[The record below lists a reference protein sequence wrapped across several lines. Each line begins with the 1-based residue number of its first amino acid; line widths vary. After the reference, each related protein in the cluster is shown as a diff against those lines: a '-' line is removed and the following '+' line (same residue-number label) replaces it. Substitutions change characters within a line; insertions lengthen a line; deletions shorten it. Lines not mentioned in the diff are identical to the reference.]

1 MFTLQ
6 IENYK
11 CFKESQP
18 VAINDLTVL
27 AGQNSVGK
35 SSIIQSLLL
44 LHLGVQLKD
53 VGQMYVNNPE
63 LSLELGTASE
73 LPNMDSGSEKFTI
86 GLYDDD
92 SGASNVVEFEVP
104 DDEDLWSSLII
115 KALYLEGETEE
126 GIEAL
131 SRQEFYY
138 LASER
143 LGPRISTTMGNLLF
157 RNTGCRGEFSAQ
169 VLGEREG
176 RIKVE
181 KLRLYPGTTNPNL
194 EAQVNYWLN
203 SIIPGT
209 TVTTINNRS
218 SLQQQI
224 VMRRGNTNVKATNV
238 GFGISYILPVIITC
252 LIGRKGSFV
261 LIDTPE
267 AHLHPTA
274 QTALGEFIARMSM
287 TGLRIVVETHSEHV
301 IDGMK
306 LYASEFKENR
316 GRISINFLSS
326 TEDGVLVV
334 KTINFTEDFKYDAYP
349 RGFMDQSVRD
359 FHRQREILQN
369 QVL

>member
-1 MFTLQ
+1 MLTLQ

-18 VAINDLTVL
+18 IPINDLTVL

-44 LHLGVQLKD
+44 LHLGVQLKK
-53 VGQMYVNNPE
+53 VGLIYVNSPE

-73 LPNMDSGSEKFTI
+73 LPNLDSESEKFTI
-86 GLYDDD
+86 GLYDDI
-92 SGASNVVEFEVP
+92 SGASDVMEFEVP

-115 KALYLEGETEE
+115 KSVSPEDETEE
-126 GIEAL
+126 GIDAL

-143 LGPRISTTMGNLLF
+143 LGPRISTTMGNLPF
-157 RNTGCRGEFSAQ
+157 RNTGCKGEFTAQ
-169 VLGEREG
+169 VLGEKEG
-176 RIKVE
+176 RIKVD
-181 KLRLYPGTTNPNL
+181 KSRFFPGTTNPNL
-194 EAQVNYWLN
+194 EAQVNNWLN
-203 SIIPGT
+203 SIIPGA
-209 TVTTINNRS
+209 TVTTINNHS

-224 VMRRGNTNVKATNV
+224 VMRHGNTNLKATNV
-238 GFGISYILPVIITC
+238 GFGISYILPLLVTC
-252 LIGRKGSFV
+252 LIGREGSFV

-267 AHLHPTA
+267 AHLHPSA
-274 QTALGEFIARMSM
+274 QTALGEFIAKMSM

-326 TEDGVLVV
+326 TKDGVLIV
-334 KTINFTEDFKYDAYP
+334 KTINFTEDFKYDSYP
-349 RGFMDQSVRD
+349 PGFMDQSVRD

-369 QVL
+369 PVL

>member
-1 MFTLQ
+1 MLTLQ

-18 VAINDLTVL
+18 VTINDLTVL

-44 LHLGVQLKD
+44 LHLGVQKKE
-53 VGQMYVNNPE
+53 VGQMYVNSPE
-63 LSLELGTASE
+63 LNLELGTASE
-73 LPNMDSGSEKFTI
+73 LPNMDSESEKFTI
-86 GLYDDD
+86 ALYDDA
-92 SGASNVVEFEVP
+92 SGASDVMVFEVP
-104 DDEDLWSSLII
+104 EDEDMWSSLVI
-115 KALYLEGETEE
+115 KSLYPEDETQE

-143 LGPRISTTMGNLLF
+143 LGPRISTTMGNLPF
-157 RNTGCRGEFSAQ
+157 RNTGCKGEFTAQ
-169 VLGEREG
+169 VLGEKGG

-181 KLRLYPGTTNPNL
+181 KLRFYPESTNPNL

-209 TVTTINNRS
+209 AVTTINNRS

-224 VMRRGNTNVKATNV
+224 VMRRGNNDLKATNV
-238 GFGISYILPVIITC
+238 GFGISYILPIIVTC
-252 LIGRKGSFV
+252 LIGREGSFV

-306 LYASEFKENR
+306 LYANEFKENR

-326 TEDGVLVV
+326 TEDGAIEV

-359 FHRQREILQN
+359 FLRQREILQK
-369 QVL
+369 